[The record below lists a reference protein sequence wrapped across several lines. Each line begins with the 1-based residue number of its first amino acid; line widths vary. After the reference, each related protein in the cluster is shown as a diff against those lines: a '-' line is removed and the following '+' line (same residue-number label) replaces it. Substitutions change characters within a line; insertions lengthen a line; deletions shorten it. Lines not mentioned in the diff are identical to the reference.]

1 MERIIGRTQT
11 TSEAERPVASRIR
24 RDIGNNSVAMV
35 KDIAWLCLS
44 HWWWFVLALGVTMG
58 YAVLDIKRTAPVY
71 LRTVSILIKSED
83 KTSEISALADMGL
96 TQISTNITNEILS
109 LKSGT
114 VAAEIVRRLNLDVE
128 YIKDGAFHEE
138 VLYGVQLPVT
148 VSFID
153 LNDAESVSFRL
164 RLSEN
169 KKVILSNFTRNGT
182 LDDGN
187 ILAKFNDTIPT
198 PVGRIVLK
206 PTGTYHMEQDCELTV
221 R

>member
-1 MERIIGRTQT
+1 MDRIIGRTQT
-11 TSEAERPVASRIR
+11 TSEAEKTVTSHHRHDV
-24 RDIGNNSVAMV
+24 GNNSAAIV

-44 HWWWFVLALGVTMG
+44 HWWWFVLALVVTMG
-58 YAVLDIKRTAPVY
+58 YAVLEIKRTTPVY

-128 YIKDGAFHEE
+128 YIKEGTFHEE
-138 VLYGVQLPVT
+138 ILYGLNQPVT

-153 LNDAESVSFRL
+153 
-164 RLSEN
+164 
-169 KKVILSNFTRNGT
+169 
-182 LDDGN
+182 
-187 ILAKFNDTIPT
+187 
-198 PVGRIVLK
+198 
-206 PTGTYHMEQDCELTV
+206 
-221 R
+221 